1 MGAQR
6 ILAGLATALA
16 AASVLAGP
24 AAASSASASEMSVTG
39 SAPQVCAVQNPVVG
53 AGALVNFRSLNGTTL
68 QIDRLADP
76 TTLATSAALADIRF
90 AAVCNYPH
98 RITLESDNNG
108 LWRGGSAG
116 AAPPPGFAD
125 GVPYTAT
132 LVWGPVNSRFE
143 ADATGRRVRQ
153 STVPVD
159 EATAGD
165 IEIHLAIQAGASN
178 LRANAPLIAGVY
190 TDTLR
195 VTVEPQ

>member
-1 MGAQR
+1 VGAHLN
-6 ILAGLATALA
+6 IGGMAAGLSLALA
-16 AASVLAGP
+16 LAGP
-24 AAASSASASEMSVTG
+24 APAATASPKVMTVTG
-39 SAPQVCAVQNPVVG
+39 NAPQICAVQNPVVG
-53 AGALVNFRSLNGTTL
+53 AGALVNFRSLNGSTL
-68 QIDRLADP
+68 QIDQLADP
-76 TTLATSAALADIRF
+76 KTLATSAALADIRF

-116 AAPPPGFAD
+116 STPPPGFAD

-132 LVWGPVNSRFE
+132 LIWGPVNSRFE
-143 ADATGRRVRQ
+143 ADATGRRINQ
-153 STVPVD
+153 SSVPVD